1 MSEGMAMLWRR
12 TEFPPRGGL
21 VRLAHWAKRA
31 YTAPSAYRKLTASRL
46 PVSSCWTSATSPK
59 RVTASTA
66 SRSSA
71 AVTASCTQA
80 RALASVPQPGFAW
93 LDHRRESDL
102 LQRSSDIS
110 AVAHDNL
117 ARDRHLEAPR
127 HLERPLLVDRGRQ
140 RLFGC
145 ERQAESLLEPRSMPT
160 QQGDGSV
167 VGGDEHSRA
176 GAIQPLLEEGGV
188 GVGPFL
194 GRKHERSL
202 TPA

>member
-1 MSEGMAMLWRR
+1 MGEA
-12 TEFPPRGGL
+12 RGHCAIGIQETH
-21 VRLAHWAKRA
+21 RLASSGEQLLDQRD
-31 YTAPSAYRKLTASRL
+31 L
-46 PVSSCWTSATSPK
+46 PEAGHGLDG
-59 RVTASTA
+59 VTQLGGSD
-66 SRSSA
+66 RELG
-71 AVTASCTQA
+71 TQA